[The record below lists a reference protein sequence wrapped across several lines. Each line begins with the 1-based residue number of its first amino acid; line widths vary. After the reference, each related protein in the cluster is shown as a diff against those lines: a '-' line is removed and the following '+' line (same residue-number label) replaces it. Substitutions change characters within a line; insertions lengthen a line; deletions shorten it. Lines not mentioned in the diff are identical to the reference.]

1 MWNTAV
7 NRFKHSP
14 QRQGKTEKKKK
25 SRTRKVRVTTAL
37 NARQNC
43 ESPSGLEVLMVH
55 NKVQVLEVENTVAV
69 CIRATSFAASV
80 PDRRQE
86 CPGSDLALQIFNFLV
101 EEPCQSVSGK
111 SSIEKEASLRHR
123 CLDARPRES
132 ADGSKIA

>member
-1 MWNTAV
+1 MWNTVV

-25 SRTRKVRVTTAL
+25 SRTRKVRVSTAL

-43 ESPSGLEVLMVH
+43 QSPSGLEVVMVH
-55 NKVQVLEVENTVAV
+55 NKVQVLEVENAVAV
-69 CIRATSFAASV
+69 CIRATTFAASV

-86 CPGSDLALQIFNFLV
+86 CPGSDLPLHLFNFLV

-111 SSIEKEASLRHR
+111 SSNERRSFTEA
-123 CLDARPRES
+123 PVY
-132 ADGSKIA
+132 